1 MTLGRGGVLCWWLV
15 QLVVLIAYCGCG
27 RGADRGDQST
37 WLRGILGLWG
47 GLIYFRAI
55 RAIGRSD
62 CSDVLCKS
70 LMDFE
75 HQGGWSL

>member
-1 MTLGRGGVLCWWLV
+1 MLAISANGCSDHLLWLWDVEGLTGATSRLGYGKFW
-15 QLVVLIAYCGCG
+15 GC
-27 RGADRGDQST
+27 
-37 WLRGILGLWG
+37 G

-55 RAIGRSD
+55 RAVGRSD
-62 CSDVLCKS
+62 CSDVLCKG

>member
-1 MTLGRGGVLCWWLV
+1 MLCWQLV
-15 QLVVLIAYCGCG
+15 QSVALIAYCGCG

-55 RAIGRSD
+55 RAVGHSD
-62 CSDVLCKS
+62 CSDVLCKG

-75 HQGGWSL
+75 RQGGWSL